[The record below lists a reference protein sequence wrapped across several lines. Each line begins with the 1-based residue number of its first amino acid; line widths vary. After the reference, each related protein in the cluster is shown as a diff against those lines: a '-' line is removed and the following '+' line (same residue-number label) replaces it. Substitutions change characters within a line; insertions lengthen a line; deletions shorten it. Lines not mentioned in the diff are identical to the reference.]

1 MIEKVLLQPSEYAR
15 LAVDVASDKLA
26 SDVVMLDIKEISS
39 FADYFIILTAESSR
53 QLRNLSEEIEKA
65 LKGAGIGLHHR
76 EGTPNSGWMLLDYG
90 DVIIHMFGPEEREF
104 YDLEGAW
111 SRAIEVVRL
120 L

>member
-1 MIEKVLLQPSEYAR
+1 MIEKVLIQPTEYAR
-15 LAVDVASDKLA
+15 LAVDVASDKQA
-26 SDVVMLDIKEISS
+26 SDVVMLDIRGVSN

-53 QLRNLSEEIEKA
+53 QLRNLADEIEKA

-76 EGTPNSGWMLLDYG
+76 EGTPNSGWVLLDYG
-90 DVIIHMFGPEEREF
+90 DVIIHMFGPEERDF

-111 SRAIEVVRL
+111 PQAVEVVRL